1 MASSDD
7 DDARV
12 TELETLEAIF
22 PEIRRPLDAPG
33 FVFELELPVRPAEPV
48 TVLFPAPD
56 GSQPATAAAASSTA
70 LPSSSTSSGPPA
82 PAAEPVDSLLIS
94 HLPPVSLR
102 IVLPDGYPA
111 DKPPQVSI
119 STAPQWLS
127 RETLADLESD
137 GPRLWEEA
145 GRDLVAY
152 SYIDH
157 VHRAA
162 EDVFGAI
169 TAEGTLAV
177 PPEHKLA
184 VLDYDIKAKRAAFE
198 QGTFDCGI
206 CLDPKKGSKC
216 HKMLECG
223 HIFCLQCLQDF
234 YNGTITEGNVSA
246 VRCLTPNCAKQR
258 TAAGPSAA
266 SRRKTFISPSELLQI
281 GLTEEAVKRYVTLK
295 YKTELES
302 DKDTIYCPRQWCN
315 GAARSKK
322 HKKPE
327 GLQFSDTADSDG
339 DGTDGDDDQD
349 ATDEKAV
356 EEERDRERDRKK
368 AAAAKFSAADLLSV
382 CEDCGFAFCSRCLQT
397 WHGEFVYCVPKRNTD
412 ELTEEEK
419 ASLEYLQLHT
429 SPCPTCAAPAQ
440 KTHGCNHMIC
450 SRCDTHFCYL
460 CSSWLDPG
468 NPYKHYNQ
476 QGDGKVTSCYMRLW
490 ELEGGDGN
498 DVGIGFVG
506 GRGAAAVAGGGGAD
520 PQPHHDAAMGDAVLL
535 ALLQDEP
542 DESDTETED
551 GDDAPAVG
559 RPAIAVAR
567 EAPLVLRLMDNNQQ
581 PRGGRRVAQPAPPQ
595 QPPHPA
601 AARGRGGGRGHHQ
614 HHHHGPHRGAAR
626 GADHYPRAAGGGRG
640 ALPQRGGRG
649 GGAVPRGGGRPARG
663 AYAGGRVAA
672 AAAAAGRGGG
682 AAAAAAE
689 QQQHRRHQQQ
699 HHNQHQQERRQRGPQ
714 QPLPAGGGN
723 DNIVNNNDNN
733 NNAGAGLD
741 AAQEA
746 WVRHFVQ
753 MALLD
758 EEDQVEG
765 GDSDSD
771 DGNWHIR

>member
-1 MASSDD
+1 MATPDD
-7 DDARV
+7 DDARFM
-12 TELETLEAIF
+12 ELETLEAIF
-22 PEIRRPLDAPG
+22 PEIRRPSDVPG
-33 FVFELELPVRPAEPV
+33 FVFELELPGA
-48 TVLFPAPD
+48 APD
-56 GSQPATAAAASSTA
+56 GKQPAASSA
-70 LPSSSTSSGPPA
+70 SSAAVPSSSTSPA
-82 PAAEPVDSLLIS
+82 PAGPAAEPVDSLLVS

-119 STAPQWLS
+119 STTPQWLS
-127 RETLADLESD
+127 RETLASLEGD

-145 GRDLVAY
+145 GRDMVAY

-162 EDVFGAI
+162 EDVFGAV

-198 QGTFDCGI
+198 KETFECGI

-216 HKMLECG
+216 HKMLDCG

-234 YNGTITEGNVSA
+234 YNDAITEGNLST
-246 VRCLTPNCAKQR
+246 VRCLTPNCAKER
-258 TAAGPSAA
+258 AAAAAGDV
-266 SRRKTFISPSELLQI
+266 SRRKPKTFISPSELLQI
-281 GLTEEAVKRYVTLK
+281 GLSEDAVKRYVTLK

-302 DKDTIYCPRQWCN
+302 DKDTIYCPRQC
-315 GAARSKK
+315 
-322 HKKPE
+322 
-327 GLQFSDTADSDG
+327 
-339 DGTDGDDDQD
+339 DDDGED
-349 ATDEKAV
+349 PADEKAA
-356 EEERDRERDRKK
+356 EEQRDRKK
-368 AAAAKFSAADLLSV
+368 KAKAKAAAKFNAADLLSV

-397 WHGEFVYCVPKRNTD
+397 WHGEFVHCVPKRTTD

-506 GRGAAAVAGGGGAD
+506 GRGAAAAPAPAPAAAGAVHHLEDDFDADIDGGA
-520 PQPHHDAAMGDAVLL
+520 PWQFGAA
-535 ALLQDEP
+535 

-551 GDDAPAVG
+551 GNEPPAGQAPNDQPAV
-559 RPAIAVAR
+559 AVAR
-567 EAPLVLRLMDNNQQ
+567 EAPLVLRLPPGAEAAAANITNSTSTTMA
-581 PRGGRRVAQPAPPQ
+581 PIAEPPGAQTPAP
-595 QPPHPA
+595 A
-601 AARGRGGGRGHHQ
+601 AEARHSS
-614 HHHHGPHRGAAR
+614 AVS
-626 GADHYPRAAGGGRG
+626 RA
-640 ALPQRGGRG
+640 G
-649 GGAVPRGGGRPARG
+649 GGAVRGGGRPARG
-663 AYAGGRVAA
+663 ANAGGRAAVA
-672 AAAAAGRGGG
+672 RGGG
-682 AAAAAAE
+682 AAAAAVAAPE
-689 QQQHRRHQQQ
+689 HRRHQQQ
-699 HHNQHQQERRQRGPQ
+699 QQPQQQHHHQQQQQQQQGQQ
-714 QPLPAGGGN
+714 QPPPPGGN
-723 DNIVNNNDNN
+723 NI
-733 NNAGAGLD
+733 AAGLD
-741 AAQEA
+741 PAQEA
-746 WVRHFVQ
+746 WVRRFVQ

-771 DGNWHIR
+771 DENWFLR

>member
-1 MASSDD
+1 MATPDD
-7 DDARV
+7 DDARFM
-12 TELETLEAIF
+12 ELETLEAIF
-22 PEIRRPLDAPG
+22 PEIRRPSDVPG

-48 TVLFPAPD
+48 TVLFPAAEGAAPD
-56 GSQPATAAAASSTA
+56 GKQPAASSA
-70 LPSSSTSSGPPA
+70 SSAAVPSSSTSPA
-82 PAAEPVDSLLIS
+82 PAGPAAEPVDSLLVS

-119 STAPQWLS
+119 STTPQWLS
-127 RETLADLESD
+127 RETLASLEGD

-145 GRDLVAY
+145 GRDMVAY

-162 EDVFGAI
+162 EDVFGAV

-198 QGTFDCGI
+198 KETFECGI

-216 HKMLECG
+216 HKMLDCG

-234 YNGTITEGNVSA
+234 YNDAITEGNLST
-246 VRCLTPNCAKQR
+246 VRCLTPNCAKER
-258 TAAGPSAA
+258 AAAAAGDV
-266 SRRKTFISPSELLQI
+266 SRRKPKTFISPSELLQI
-281 GLTEEAVKRYVTLK
+281 GLSEDAVKRYVTLK

-327 GLQFSDTADSDG
+327 GLQFSETPDSDADDSD
-339 DGTDGDDDQD
+339 DGGEDP
-349 ATDEKAV
+349 TDEKAA
-356 EEERDRERDRKK
+356 EEQRDTNKK
-368 AAAAKFSAADLLSV
+368 AKAKAAAKFNAADLLSV

-397 WHGEFVYCVPKRNTD
+397 WHGEFVHCVPKRTTD

-506 GRGAAAVAGGGGAD
+506 GRGAAAAPAPAPAAAGAVHHLEDDFDADIDGGA
-520 PQPHHDAAMGDAVLL
+520 PWQFGAA
-535 ALLQDEP
+535 

-551 GDDAPAVG
+551 GNEPPAGQAPNDQPAV
-559 RPAIAVAR
+559 AVAR
-567 EAPLVLRLMDNNQQ
+567 EAPLVLRLVDNQ
-581 PRGGRRVAQPAPPQ
+581 PRRAAQPAPQ
-595 QPPHPA
+595 QPPPP
-601 AARGRGGGRGHHQ
+601 AARGRGGRGQHHQ
-614 HHHHGPHRGAAR
+614 QHQHHHGPHRGAAR
-626 GADHYPRAAGGGRG
+626 GADPRAGGRG
-640 ALPQRGGRG
+640 APLQRGGRAG
-649 GGAVPRGGGRPARG
+649 GGAVRGGGRPARG
-663 AYAGGRVAA
+663 ANAGGRAAVARGGDAA
-672 AAAAAGRGGG
+672 AAAVAAP
-682 AAAAAAE
+682 E
-689 QQQHRRHQQQ
+689 HRRHQQQ
-699 HHNQHQQERRQRGPQ
+699 QQPQQQHHHQQQQQQQQGQQ
-714 QPLPAGGGN
+714 QPPPPGGN
-723 DNIVNNNDNN
+723 NI
-733 NNAGAGLD
+733 AAGLD
-741 AAQEA
+741 PAQEA
-746 WVRHFVQ
+746 WVRRFVQ

-771 DGNWHIR
+771 DENWFLR

>member
-1 MASSDD
+1 MATPDD
-7 DDARV
+7 DDARFM
-12 TELETLEAIF
+12 ELETLEAIF
-22 PEIRRPLDAPG
+22 PEIRRPSDVPG

-48 TVLFPAPD
+48 TVLFPAAEGAAPD
-56 GSQPATAAAASSTA
+56 GKQPAAPSASSA
-70 LPSSSTSSGPPA
+70 AVPSSSTSPA
-82 PAAEPVDSLLIS
+82 PAGPAAEPVDSLLVS

-119 STAPQWLS
+119 STTPQWLS
-127 RETLADLESD
+127 RETLASLEGD

-145 GRDLVAY
+145 GRDMVAY

-162 EDVFGAI
+162 EDVFGAV

-198 QGTFDCGI
+198 KETFECGI

-216 HKMLECG
+216 HKMLDCG

-234 YNGTITEGNVSA
+234 YNDAITEGNLST
-246 VRCLTPNCAKQR
+246 VRCLTPNCAKDR
-258 TAAGPSAA
+258 AAATAGDA
-266 SRRKTFISPSELLQI
+266 SRRKPKTFISPSELLQI
-281 GLTEEAVKRYVTLK
+281 GLSEDAVKRYVTLK

-327 GLQFSDTADSDG
+327 GLQFSEAPDSDA
-339 DGTDGDDDQD
+339 DDSDD
-349 ATDEKAV
+349 SGEDPTDEKAA
-356 EEERDRERDRKK
+356 EEHRDRKK
-368 AAAAKFSAADLLSV
+368 KAKAKAAAKFNAADLLSV

-397 WHGEFVYCVPKRNTD
+397 WHGEFVHCVPKRTTD

-506 GRGAAAVAGGGGAD
+506 GRGAAAAPAPAPAAAGAIHHLEDDFDADIDGGA
-520 PQPHHDAAMGDAVLL
+520 PWQFGAA
-535 ALLQDEP
+535 

-551 GDDAPAVG
+551 GNEPPAGQAPNGQPAV
-559 RPAIAVAR
+559 AVAR
-567 EAPLVLRLMDNNQQ
+567 EAPLVLRLVDNQ
-581 PRGGRRVAQPAPPQ
+581 PRRAAQPAPQ
-595 QPPHPA
+595 QPPPP
-601 AARGRGGGRGHHQ
+601 AARGRGGRGQHHQ
-614 HHHHGPHRGAAR
+614 QHQHHHGPHRGAAR
-626 GADHYPRAAGGGRG
+626 GADPRAGGRG
-640 ALPQRGGRG
+640 APLQRGGRAG
-649 GGAVPRGGGRPARG
+649 GGAVRGGGRPARG
-663 AYAGGRVAA
+663 ANAGGRAAVA
-672 AAAAAGRGGG
+672 RGGG
-682 AAAAAAE
+682 AAAAAVAAPE
-689 QQQHRRHQQQ
+689 HRRHQQQ
-699 HHNQHQQERRQRGPQ
+699 QQPQQQHHHQQQQQQQQGQQ
-714 QPLPAGGGN
+714 QPPPPGGN
-723 DNIVNNNDNN
+723 NI
-733 NNAGAGLD
+733 AAGLD
-741 AAQEA
+741 PAQEA
-746 WVRHFVQ
+746 WVRRFVQ

-771 DGNWHIR
+771 DENWFLR

>member
-1 MASSDD
+1 MATPDD
-7 DDARV
+7 DDARFM
-12 TELETLEAIF
+12 ELETLEAIF
-22 PEIRRPLDAPG
+22 PEIRRPSDVPG

-48 TVLFPAPD
+48 TVLFPAAEGAAPD
-56 GSQPATAAAASSTA
+56 GKQPAASSA
-70 LPSSSTSSGPPA
+70 SSAAVPSSSTSSAPA
-82 PAAEPVDSLLIS
+82 GPAAEPVDSLLVS

-119 STAPQWLS
+119 STTPQWLS
-127 RETLADLESD
+127 RETLASLEGD

-145 GRDLVAY
+145 GRDMVAY

-162 EDVFGAI
+162 EDVFGAV

-198 QGTFDCGI
+198 KETFECGI

-216 HKMLECG
+216 HKMLDCG

-234 YNGTITEGNVSA
+234 YNDAITEGNLST
-246 VRCLTPNCAKQR
+246 VRCLTPNCAKER
-258 TAAGPSAA
+258 AAAAAGDV
-266 SRRKTFISPSELLQI
+266 SRRKPKTFISPSELLQI
-281 GLTEEAVKRYVTLK
+281 GLSEDAVKRYVTLK

-327 GLQFSDTADSDG
+327 GLQFSEAPDSDA
-339 DGTDGDDDQD
+339 DDSDD
-349 ATDEKAV
+349 SGEDPTDEKAA
-356 EEERDRERDRKK
+356 EEHRDRKK
-368 AAAAKFSAADLLSV
+368 KAKAKAAAKFNAADLLSV

-397 WHGEFVYCVPKRNTD
+397 WHGEFVHCVPKRTTD

-506 GRGAAAVAGGGGAD
+506 GRGAAAAPAPAPAAAGAIHHLEDDFDADIDGGA
-520 PQPHHDAAMGDAVLL
+520 PWQFGAA
-535 ALLQDEP
+535 

-551 GDDAPAVG
+551 GNEPPAGQAPNGQPAV
-559 RPAIAVAR
+559 AVAR
-567 EAPLVLRLMDNNQQ
+567 EAPLVLRLVDNQ
-581 PRGGRRVAQPAPPQ
+581 PRRAAQPAPQ
-595 QPPHPA
+595 QPPPP
-601 AARGRGGGRGHHQ
+601 AARGRGGRGQHHQ
-614 HHHHGPHRGAAR
+614 QQQHHHGPHRGAAR
-626 GADHYPRAAGGGRG
+626 GADPRAGGRG
-640 ALPQRGGRG
+640 APLQRGGRAG
-649 GGAVPRGGGRPARG
+649 GGAVRGGGRPARG
-663 AYAGGRVAA
+663 ANAGGRAAVA
-672 AAAAAGRGGG
+672 RGGG
-682 AAAAAAE
+682 AAAAAVAAPE
-689 QQQHRRHQQQ
+689 HRRHQQQ
-699 HHNQHQQERRQRGPQ
+699 QQPQQQHHHQQQQQQQQGQQ
-714 QPLPAGGGN
+714 QPPPPGGN
-723 DNIVNNNDNN
+723 NI
-733 NNAGAGLD
+733 AAGLD
-741 AAQEA
+741 PAQEA
-746 WVRHFVQ
+746 WVRRFVQ

-771 DGNWHIR
+771 DENWFLR